1 MVVAHR
7 AKCSCVEFGL
17 RQTAGMRRSGQLASM
32 RCMPSLSLDIAFLC
46 PTRCST
52 MSIEISCPGC
62 SRLLRVAV
70 EHAGKQ
76 TRCPACDSVFAIPLT
91 GSAVGVPPQPSDN
104 PFAASATSVLGEG
117 TAAAA
122 NHENLLPHR
131 GNLVLVM
138 GILSWFICAIFGFIA
153 CYVGRQDL
161 KLIRAGQMDPS
172 GLGLTQAGYWLGMAS
187 VVLHLLMIGLVLFF
201 LVLGMLAQGGL

>member
-1 MVVAHR
+1 MMVAHR

-17 RQTAGMRRSGQLASM
+17 RQTASMRRSSHLASM
-32 RCMPSLSLDIAFLC
+32 RCMPSLSQDIGFFCLA
-46 PTRCST
+46 RCCT

-91 GSAVGVPPQPSDN
+91 GSAEGVPSQQSDN
-104 PFAASATSVLGEG
+104 PFAVSATSALGEG
-117 TAAAA
+117 AAAA
-122 NHENLLPHR
+122 ADHENLLPHR

-138 GILSWFICAIFGFIA
+138 GILSWFICPVFGFVA
-153 CYVGRQDL
+153 CYVGSQDL

-172 GLGLTQAGYWLGMAS
+172 GLGLTQAGYWLGMVS
-187 VVLHLLMIGLVLFF
+187 VVLHLLMIGLVLFLF
-201 LVLGMLAQGGL
+201 VLGAFAQGGL